1 MVAGEKQYQAIDS
14 LMVER
19 RFLRCR
25 VLGAC
30 VVCMDSKV
38 GREGGCAGEDHAE
51 SEEGGATWVSAFQ
64 GEGTAAEEGKRE
76 GQGVV
81 GYGFDDGDLRAAPH

>member
-64 GEGTAAEEGKRE
+64 GEGTA
-76 GQGVV
+76 
-81 GYGFDDGDLRAAPH
+81 LRRARGRGRVWWAMGLMMGI